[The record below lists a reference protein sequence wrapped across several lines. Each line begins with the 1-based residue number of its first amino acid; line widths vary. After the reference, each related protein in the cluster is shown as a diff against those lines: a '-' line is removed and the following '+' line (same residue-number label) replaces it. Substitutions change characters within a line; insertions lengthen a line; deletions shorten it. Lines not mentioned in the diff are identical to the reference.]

1 MGLFDNVI
9 CEFPIPDTDMSDKD
23 VFQTKDLD
31 NELAEYV
38 ITKEGCLLRQLYE
51 YVRVEG
57 EIDRFGFP
65 KTRRVDN
72 GAERVLYHGDVCFYE
87 GLYYLDSVRVR
98 PDGVCHEG
106 NGKVTGNI
114 DGADQELKYE
124 YREYTARFT
133 DGVCMWIKNTT
144 HAPVAEIAL

>member
-1 MGLFDNVI
+1 MGMFDNII
-9 CEFPIPDTDMSDKD
+9 CEYPLPDNDMSDKD

-38 ITKEGCLLRQLYE
+38 ITKDGCLFRRVYE

-57 EIDRFGFP
+57 ASDRFGFH
-65 KTRRVDN
+65 KTQRVDH
-72 GAERVLYHGDVCFYE
+72 ELIPVSHHGDIEFYT
-87 GLYYLDSVRVR
+87 GLYYLDGIRVH
-98 PDGVCHEG
+98 PDGVRHEG
-106 NGKVTGNI
+106 NGKVTGNVNGV
-114 DGADQELKYE
+114 DEDLKYK

-144 HAPVAEIAL
+144 PD